1 MTPSALAHVGSYLVI
16 IAGLLV
22 PTVSYAANSNSP
34 YDQSGTN
41 PAQSNCDSRTGC
53 ANYSTGDRSHATP
66 ARSSSRAS
74 RAQRTAS
81 PPSSINSNSAAGIA
95 SKCQHRS
102 VKGSD
107 WSSRIVPVE
116 GVGPSV
122 HAAKRARCVTRR
134 RAWP

>member
-74 RAQRTAS
+74 RAQENRITAELNQQQLGGG
-81 PPSSINSNSAAGIA
+81 NSQQMPA
-95 SKCQHRS
+95 
-102 VKGSD
+102 
-107 WSSRIVPVE
+107 P
-116 GVGPSV
+116 
-122 HAAKRARCVTRR
+122 AR
-134 RAWP
+134 